1 MYKTM
6 KATHYIYVLF
16 AALFTLV
23 CAGCEDR
30 LNIESMVVWEVL
42 KITTKLTRKLRLP
55 WLLCLSLGVIC
66 ILTGFM

>member
-30 LNIESMVVWEVL
+30 LNIE
-42 KITTKLTRKLRLP
+42 KHG
-55 WLLCLSLGVIC
+55 SLGGPENYYQTDEEAAY
-66 ILTGFM
+66 LLA